1 MKVIGLMK
9 NKKGMELKNGKMVLF
24 IKVNFIMGN
33 NHILEFIFPN
43 RNIYLR
49 EWEQNMMNGYG
60 IFSYGKK
67 QLYMG
72 QWTNALRDGYGE
84 VYCH

>member
-33 NHILEFIFPN
+33 NHILEFIYFQIEKYIF
-43 RNIYLR
+43 RRMGTKYD
-49 EWEQNMMNGYG
+49 EW
-60 IFSYGKK
+60 I
-67 QLYMG
+67 
-72 QWTNALRDGYGE
+72 
-84 VYCH
+84 

>member
-1 MKVIGLMK
+1 
-9 NKKGMELKNGKMVLF
+9 
-24 IKVNFIMGN
+24 
-33 NHILEFIFPN
+33 
-43 RNIYLR
+43 
-49 EWEQNMMNGYG
+49 MMNGYG

-84 VYCH
+84 IYCHKNIYFFKFFRNN